1 VKVVSNILEVIGN
14 TPLIELGKWVDTTK
28 MARVLLKAEHLE
40 PSGSLKDR
48 MARKIIEDAERTGT
62 LKPGGV
68 VVEATAGNTGL
79 ALAMVC
85 AVKGYKSVFVM
96 PDKFSVEKINMLKA
110 YGSEIITTPTNVP
123 DDHPDSWREVAKRI
137 AEEAPNSILVDQFF
151 NQTNVLAHY
160 ETTGPELWE
169 QTDGKIDVLIAGAG
183 SGGTISGAG
192 RYLKE
197 QAARAGKEVKIILMD
212 PVGSVYFDAYYKKG
226 KSSKQGWKLEGI
238 GNDFIPGALDFSV
251 IDEVRKVSDKTAF
264 FYARKLAREQGL
276 MVGDTSGAGVG
287 VALEVARE
295 AGPGKTVVCILCDSG
310 NRYVSKIYNDE
321 WMKSNGFGTLGLELH
336 EGTVG
341 DILSFKGTKVLFAD
355 PASRISTLVK
365 TMSEKGISQLPLSSP
380 DPDQKEHLMIHETDI
395 LEALLSGVKKPDDEI
410 RDLAK
415 PLQGKVRM
423 EDDIATVESLL
434 DVDNVAVVVDEKDAI
449 CGIISRIDI
458 VRYLSEASSGQ

>member
-1 VKVVSNILEVIGN
+1 LKTYSSILDTIGN
-14 TPLIELGKWVDTTK
+14 TPLIELTKWVDHSS
-28 MARVLLKAEHLE
+28 MARVLLKAEHLQ

-48 MARKIIEDAERTGT
+48 MAKKIIEVAERDGT

-85 AVKGYKSVFVM
+85 AVKGYKTIFTM

-137 AEEAPNSILVDQFF
+137 VKETPNSILINQFY
-151 NQTNVLAHY
+151 NKINVQAHY
-160 ETTGPELWE
+160 ESTGPEIWD
-169 QTDGKIDVLIAGAG
+169 QTEGRIDAFIAGAG

-197 QAARAGKEVKIILMD
+197 KGKETGKEVKVILMD
-212 PVGSVYFDAYYKKG
+212 PVGSVYYDTYYKKG
-226 KSSKQGWKLEGI
+226 KPEKSGWKIEGI

-251 IDEVRKVSDKTAF
+251 IDEVRKVTDKSAF

-276 MVGDTSGAGVG
+276 LVGDTSGAGVAM
-287 VALEVARE
+287 ALEVARE
-295 AGPGKTVVCILCDSG
+295 LGPGKVVVCFLCDSG

-321 WMKSNGFGTLGLELH
+321 WMKSNGFGTLGFELQ

-341 DILSFKGTKVLFAD
+341 DILSFKGSKVLFAKETNTI
-355 PASRISTLVK
+355 AQVVTQ
-365 TMSEKGISQLPLSSP
+365 MSDHGISQLPIASET
-380 DPDQKEHLMIHETDI
+380 KGAHYMIHETDL
-395 LEALLSGVKKPDDEI
+395 LEALLSGVKKSSDSI
-410 RDLAK
+410 LDLLK
-415 PLQGKVRM
+415 PLEGKVSIQ
-423 EDDIATVESLL
+423 DDIARVESLL
-434 DVDNVAVVVDEKDAI
+434 DKNNVGIVVDEDDAI

-458 VRYLSEASSGQ
+458 VRFLTESKNK

>member
-1 VKVVSNILEVIGN
+1 MKIYKSILDVIGN
-14 TPLIELGKWVDTTK
+14 TPLIELGKWVDSSN
-28 MARVLLKAEHLE
+28 MSRVLLKAEQLE

-48 MARKIIEDAERTGT
+48 MAKKIIDEAEKNGT
-62 LKPGGV
+62 LKPGGLV
-68 VVEATAGNTGL
+68 IEATAGNTGL

-85 AVKGYKSVFVM
+85 AVKGYKSIFVM

-110 YGSEIITTPTNVP
+110 YGSEIVTTPTNVP

-137 AEEAPNSILVDQFF
+137 AKENPNSILVDQFF
-151 NQTNVLAHY
+151 NQTNVQAHY
-160 ETTGPELWE
+160 ESTGPELWE
-169 QTDGKIDVLIAGAG
+169 QTNGEIDVLIAGAG

-197 QAARAGKEVKIILMD
+197 QAAKHGKEIKVILMD
-212 PVGSVYFDAYYKKG
+212 PVGSTYFDTFYKKE

-238 GNDFIPGALDFSV
+238 GNDFIPGALNFSV

-295 AGPGKTVVCILCDSG
+295 LGPGKTIVCILGDSG

-321 WMKSNGFGTLGLELH
+321 WMKSNGFGTLGLELQ
-336 EGTVG
+336 EGTVS
-341 DILSFKGTKVLFAD
+341 DILSFKGSKVVYAE
-355 PASRISTLVK
+355 ANAKISEVVK
-365 TMSEKGISQLPLSSP
+365 VMSDKGISQLPIKVTAG
-380 DPDQKEHLMIHETDI
+380 KEHLMIHESDL
-395 LEALLSGVKKPDDEI
+395 LEALLSGIKKPGDLI
-410 RDLAK
+410 SDLAK
-415 PLQGKVRM
+415 PLEGKVRPG
-423 EDDIATVESLL
+423 DDIAMVESLL
-434 DVDNVAVVVDEKDAI
+434 DADNVAVVVDSKDEI

-458 VRYLSEASSGQ
+458 VRFLSESVK